1 MPAGNRTKSGIKQI
15 SIHFLLWHLI
25 DNLTSDTGASDSIVC
40 WDSSRCIN
48 SLSLALGALPPGT
61 ELESSM
67 EAYSYWHALKH
78 KYTAF
83 HKNPLK
89 KITLK
94 ISYLTFPVTTIIG
107 QGENIPCFINR
118 VTSWLC
124 HIAKFML
131 LLWGIA
137 PSVRRL
143 SMQMW
148 EIKQWPIPGC
158 LLFAALPPD

>member
-1 MPAGNRTKSGIKQI
+1 MITDNYNWSVCRTMPAGSRTKSGIKQI

-89 KITLK
+89 KDNIENFISHLSRNHHYYWETGRKHPLLYQSGNFLTLSYSK
-94 ISYLTFPVTTIIG
+94 IH
-107 QGENIPCFINR
+107 
-118 VTSWLC
+118 VTSLRC
-124 HIAKFML
+124 SSFCQETKHADV
-131 LLWGIA
+131 G
-137 PSVRRL
+137 
-143 SMQMW
+143 
-148 EIKQWPIPGC
+148 
-158 LLFAALPPD
+158 D